1 MVVSRATRGFVRV
14 AAWAQAVFRRAG
26 DEAAPRRSGT
36 SWPSGAT
43 GSACNGPPYRPG
55 SPTACTP
62 PAIASP
68 RNTTWTS
75 RPRGRGCGWS
85 WTTPHATPCAPYA
98 MASNSASVL
107 TAWSLLYAALGFAWL
122 PAVVLG
128 VAIVLGGVYNGRRA
142 AAALADVV
150 ESVVDLRH
158 ADLDLDLARALG
170 ADAEYS
176 SQTGRQVTERLR
188 KGT

>member
-1 MVVSRATRGFVRV
+1 
-14 AAWAQAVFRRAG
+14 
-26 DEAAPRRSGT
+26 
-36 SWPSGAT
+36 
-43 GSACNGPPYRPG
+43 
-55 SPTACTP
+55 
-62 PAIASP
+62 
-68 RNTTWTS
+68 
-75 RPRGRGCGWS
+75 
-85 WTTPHATPCAPYA
+85 